1 MTTAWGGLS
10 AGSANVLGVVADVFL
25 LSRCKGLVGT
35 HTSAVSKAAYLLM
48 YSRMGPAA
56 TVTDPHAGAAAARA
70 KFSVVVVVL
79 LLSYAATLSQPCM

>member
-1 MTTAWGGLS
+1 MGCDVLS

-48 YSRMGPAA
+48 YHLLQIDIEI
-56 TVTDPHAGAAAARA
+56 VFA
-70 KFSVVVVVL
+70 KTSK
-79 LLSYAATLSQPCM
+79 